1 MKSFKTVTRTEMSKL
16 TCDSCGLEA
25 SADEGNEFSEFINIE
40 HSCFNGAI
48 HGDGSRLSIDLCQHC
63 FAGMCGDMLTII
75 SPVDNQPTNSPE
87 SVLEYHNIYHAITQ
101 SKQDANKLKQACDI
115 KISARDILSAKRIS
129 TPKDLKIA
137 LKRVEQLWDAQYHSA
152 QGSELNKLADLICA
166 YEKKSWDS
174 YFAQVPLADDDFMPE
189 RLNINA
195 KISFN
200 KMGTVTGQLSKHPI
214 NNDVD
219 ENRSCPSSVVEEN
232 THLSRKVMSQVELNT
247 NKTMPEIMLKTIEKL
262 WAKYPDLRL
271 TQLLVNVIMPS
282 ESCPEIYYI
291 EDSKLIKLLDKFMTD
306 NAETL

>member
-25 SADEGNEFSEFINIE
+25 SADEGNEFSEFITIE
-40 HSCFNGAI
+40 HSCFYGAI
-48 HGDGSRLSIDLCQHC
+48 HGDGSRLLIDLCQHC

-87 SVLEYHNIYHAITQ
+87 SVLEYHNIFQAITQ

-115 KISARDILSAKRIS
+115 RISVRDILSAKRIS

-152 QGSELNKLADLICA
+152 QGSELHKLVDLICA
-166 YEKKSWDS
+166 YEKKSWES

-189 RLNINA
+189 RLNFNA
-195 KISFN
+195 KIPFN
-200 KMGTVTGQLSKHPI
+200 KMSAVTGQLSKHLI
-214 NNDVD
+214 HNDID
-219 ENRSCPSSVVEEN
+219 ENRSCPSSVDEEN
-232 THLSRKVMSQVELNT
+232 TSLRRKVMSQVELNT
-247 NKTMPEIMLKTIEKL
+247 NKAIHEIMLKTIENV
-262 WAKYPDLRL
+262 WTKYPDLRL
-271 TQLLVNVIMPS
+271 AQLLVNVIMPS

-291 EDSKLIKLLDKFMTD
+291 EDSKLIKLLNEFMAD
-306 NAETL
+306 NATL